1 MPIRPRTAAL
11 GAGVCLALLAVV
23 WFAAFHIGFFERAD
37 QSTFVQFGD
46 LHGHGGIEWVA
57 HDMVS
62 LINVDHYAIWVAALI
77 VITLLRGRPRSAFAA
92 GVIILGA
99 NATTEVLKHVLATP
113 RLGWFVPPAS
123 WPSGHSTAAMAL
135 ALAAVLRAPARLR
148 PAIATAGAGL
158 AVAVGYSVVAT
169 GMHYPSDVLG
179 GFLMAAG
186 WGLATVAALLGA
198 ERWRPSSVRPAGSAF
213 PLEPPWGH
221 PRRCCSRL
229 RRSGQPRWS
238 PGRTRSRPTSVYT
251 RRSSSARSASRR
263 WASRSPPACCS
274 ACAASY
280 FPRKKSRGV
289 SRNWGCEPDS

>member
-11 GAGVCLALLAVV
+11 GAGVCLALMAVV

-37 QSTFVQFGD
+37 RSTFVQFGD
-46 LHGHGGIEWVA
+46 LHGHGGVEWVA
-57 HDMVS
+57 HQMVS
-62 LINVDHYAIWVAALI
+62 LINVEHYAIWVAALI

-99 NATTEVLKHVLATP
+99 NATTEVLKHVLAQP

-135 ALAAVLRAPARLR
+135 ALAAVLCAPARLR

-179 GFLMAAG
+179 GFLMAAA
-186 WGLATVAALLGA
+186 WGMATVAALLAA
-198 ERWRPSSVRPAGSAF
+198 ERWRPSPVRPAGERVSVGVVLGA
-213 PLEPPWGH
+213 
-221 PRRCCSRL
+221 
-229 RRSGQPRWS
+229 
-238 PGRTRSRPTSVYT
+238 PGLVLLAAVGLGAVALLTRPHQV
-251 RRSSSARSASRR
+251 
-263 WASRSPPACCS
+263 
-274 ACAASY
+274 ASY
-280 FPRKKSRGV
+280 IRLHEAFVGGAVGIAALGFALATGMLLSVRR
-289 SRNWGCEPDS
+289 